1 MLAGLCSIRLRWEH
15 TTTVSTLGSHL
26 GDVAQSTARVQR
38 CVVHLP
44 VLVSLIVQLLLLVDI
59 IEMLAGGS
67 LVD

>member
-1 MLAGLCSIRLRWEH
+1 MCATLFRGCALIPQ
-15 TTTVSTLGSHL
+15 VSTLGSHL